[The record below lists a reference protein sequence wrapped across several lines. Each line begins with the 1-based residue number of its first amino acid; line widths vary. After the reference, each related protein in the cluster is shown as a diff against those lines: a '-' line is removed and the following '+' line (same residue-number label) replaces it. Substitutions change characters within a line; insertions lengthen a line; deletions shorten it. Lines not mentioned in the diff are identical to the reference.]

1 MTLIFVGNSEYRV
14 KVPKSS
20 EPTLL
25 YSNIETTVNSDK
37 SFQVEKTEVGVKLQ
51 NLKSRINSQRT
62 YIKVSLYILKVSLL
76 EQVSVK
82 TNLRKCTSI

>member
-20 EPTLL
+20 KPTLL
-25 YSNIETTVNSDK
+25 YSNIETTVNSGK
-37 SFQVEKTEVGVKLQ
+37 SFQVEKITVGVKLQ
-51 NLKSRINSQRT
+51 NLKGRIDSQHT
-62 YIKVSLYILKVSLL
+62 CIKVILYKLNVSLFEL
-76 EQVSVK
+76 VSVK